1 MLFQGTT
8 ECSVSVSVTCPRIR
22 EMIETGADAELRI
35 NDRIEA
41 GVQSYLQT
49 PPGYKLSAG

>member
-1 MLFQGTT
+1 MSG
-8 ECSVSVSVTCPRIR
+8 SVTCPRIKK
-22 EMIETGADAELRI
+22 MIETGAGAELRI

-49 PPGYKLSAG
+49 RSGNKLSAG